1 MVARRSLTDSADA
14 PTVEALE
21 EALARRSAKI
31 EELLAKIDEIESDRS
46 DFLSDATHAIGNP
59 LTVIHSY
66 LEILHTEL
74 HEGLTEQQMSFVAI
88 AYENANRLRRLID
101 DLVAIAALDTGNA
114 PIDLAPHA
122 AGRIISSVCSG
133 MQPVTAQRGQN
144 LNVRLDNDLPPVDVD
159 SGRLKDVLSRLIDNS
174 TRFTPDGG
182 SISVSARAEVDSV
195 AIVIRDTGAGMTQEG
210 ADEALHTFVQH
221 HRKPG
226 ESREGFGLGL
236 PLCQRQVEAM
246 GGSLTLESTE
256 GRGTTVTVRLP
267 ISAQR

>member
-21 EALARRSAKI
+21 EALAERSAKI
-31 EELLAKIDEIESDRS
+31 EELLAKINEIESDRT

-74 HEGLTEQQMSFVAI
+74 HEGLTEQQRSFVGI
-88 AYENANRLRRLID
+88 AYENANRLRRLVD

-114 PIDLAPHA
+114 PIDLAPYA
-122 AGRIISSVCSG
+122 ADRIISSVCSG
-133 MQPVTAQRGQN
+133 MQPIA
-144 LNVRLDNDLPPVDVD
+144 VRRNQDLTTRIADDLPQVHVDAD
-159 SGRLKDVLSRLIDNS
+159 RLKDVLNRLIGNAM
-174 TRFTPDGG
+174 RFTPDGG
-182 SISVSARAEVDSV
+182 SISVSARAEPKSV
-195 AIVIRDTGAGMTQEG
+195 VIVVRDTGAGMTQEG
-210 ADEALHTFVQH
+210 ADDALHTFVQL

-246 GGSLTLESTE
+246 GGTLTLESVE
-256 GRGTTVTVRLP
+256 GQGTTVTVRFP
-267 ISAQR
+267 VSPQK